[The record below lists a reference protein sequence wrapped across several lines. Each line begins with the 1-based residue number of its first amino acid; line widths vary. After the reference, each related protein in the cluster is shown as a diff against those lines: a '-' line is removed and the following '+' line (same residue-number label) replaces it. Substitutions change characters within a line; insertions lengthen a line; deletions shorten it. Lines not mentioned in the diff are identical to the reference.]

1 MADWEDLDNRPAE
14 DDDDLDDDW
23 DVDSEEEREK
33 KAQEEADQK
42 AKIEAE
48 KLRKKQLKEQEA
60 EEKRRKAERL
70 AELNRIKSPAEI
82 QAEQEQAQLDIA
94 ADMFDTTEVNSAENS
109 IKSLNI
115 RDGVPTFEST
125 FDSLKP
131 ETKADFLKLK
141 AMIVRKI
148 DEYSKHPIG
157 RTLWSDVILELA
169 NKQDID
175 DHELVKAV
183 GTKVSAVGNNKMA
196 DWKLKN
202 KKKKKGSNKPGLN
215 SSNAKFTIKNAE
227 DSQCAYNDEDYDDF
241 M

>member
-1 MADWEDLDNRPAE
+1 MADWEDLDNRPVE

-33 KAQEEADQK
+33 KAAEEAAQQ

-115 RDGVPTFEST
+115 RDPVGVST

-141 AMIVRKI
+141 TMIVRKI

-157 RTLWSDVILELA
+157 RTLWSDVILDLA

-202 KKKKKGSNKPGLN
+202 KKKKKGSTKPGLN
-215 SSNAKFTIKNAE
+215 SSNAKFTIKNDE
-227 DSQCAYNDEDYDDF
+227 DNQYAYNDEDYDDF